1 METVLIAVTAVALVL
16 AGGMAVLTTRLLRED
31 RLRSEARVAALA
43 AMALEPSPD
52 REPVVDFELRP
63 GPTLAA
69 RENFLRSDTSPS
81 AIVDP
86 TSAPPLFAPH
96 EDPSP
101 WSRRVAIA
109 GAITAL
115 LAAGVFVGWPGDS
128 TAPTSSVRDAAPAA
142 AADAAPLEL
151 VSLRHVR
158 DAQGLTISGIVQN
171 PRGGAPVH
179 GLVATGYVFGPGGA
193 FLTSGRAPLDATLL
207 SPGEES
213 PFIVNLPVNGD
224 VARYRVGFRTAD
236 GAVVAHV
243 DKREPDT
250 LVRKQ
255 EQP

>member
-31 RLRSEARVAALA
+31 RLRSDARVAALN
-43 AMALEPSPD
+43 AMAS
-52 REPVVDFELRP
+52 EPVPDGEPL
-63 GPTLAA
+63 
-69 RENFLRSDTSPS
+69 
-81 AIVDP
+81 
-86 TSAPPLFAPH
+86 TSAVFAPPPAPALFAPH

-128 TAPTSSVRDAAPAA
+128 TAPTSSVRDAPPAA

-151 VSLRHVR
+151 VGLRHVR

-250 LVRKQ
+250 LVSKQ

>member
-16 AGGMAVLTTRLLRED
+16 AGGLAVLTIRLLRED
-31 RLRSEARVAALA
+31 RLRSDARVAALS
-43 AMALEPSPD
+43 AMASEPLPEGEPASSPVFT
-52 REPVVDFELRP
+52 PAP
-63 GPTLAA
+63 APT
-69 RENFLRSDTSPS
+69 
-81 AIVDP
+81 
-86 TSAPPLFAPH
+86 LFAPH
-96 EDPSP
+96 DDPSP

-109 GAITAL
+109 GAIAAL
-115 LAAGVFVGWPGDS
+115 LAAGVFAGWPGDS
-128 TAPTSSVRDAAPAA
+128 TAPPSSVRDAAPAA

-171 PRGGAPVH
+171 PREGAPVH

-213 PFIVNLPVNGD
+213 PFVVNLPVNGD

-243 DKREPDT
+243 DKRQPDT